1 MLLIRDFYNIFDALQ
16 SESNYVVWQI
26 FDIKVFIIFRLDV
39 VHLQVPVISIL
50 FTEKNFSHKLIKNCC
65 ESRGDF
71 MFLRPCKM

>member
-50 FTEKNFSHKLIKNCC
+50 FTEKTSAIN
-65 ESRGDF
+65 
-71 MFLRPCKM
+71 

>member
-16 SESNYVVWQI
+16 SESNYVVYQI

-50 FTEKNFSHKLIKNCC
+50 FTEKNFSHKLIKICC
-65 ESRGDF
+65 ESHGDF